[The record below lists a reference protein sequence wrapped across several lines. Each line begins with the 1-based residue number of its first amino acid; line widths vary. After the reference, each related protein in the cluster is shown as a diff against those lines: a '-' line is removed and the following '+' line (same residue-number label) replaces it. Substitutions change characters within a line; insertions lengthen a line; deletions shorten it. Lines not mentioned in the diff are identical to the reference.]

1 MNKCEIEDCELC
13 APLKG
18 KYYHHAYENAKNVR
32 FCNSNKNATFLSKF
46 SGLQLHIDTAWKML
60 QYYLVKDCNGP
71 RKCRNF
77 ELHLYLI
84 DLNCN
89 YFYATFQN
97 ARDLLAKLKRKE
109 KLAKVTSK
117 FESRVD
123 LVPAKPAEKDV
134 HWCW

>member
-1 MNKCEIEDCELC
+1 
-13 APLKG
+13 
-18 KYYHHAYENAKNVR
+18 
-32 FCNSNKNATFLSKF
+32 
-46 SGLQLHIDTAWKML
+46 ML

-134 HWCW
+134 HWC